1 MREKITEVI
10 SSSRNEACNACGEPI
25 EADNP
30 ETTTSQI
37 LTLITERIKKIENP
51 HTKHRAY
58 PGNISESLSHDGFE
72 ECRQAILKEIEK

>member
-1 MREKITEVI
+1 MREKIMGLICQAE
-10 SSSRNEACNACGEPI
+10 SFKGMPI
-25 EADNP
+25 DIAD
-30 ETTTSQI
+30 QI
-37 LTLITERIKKIENP
+37 LALITERIKKIENP